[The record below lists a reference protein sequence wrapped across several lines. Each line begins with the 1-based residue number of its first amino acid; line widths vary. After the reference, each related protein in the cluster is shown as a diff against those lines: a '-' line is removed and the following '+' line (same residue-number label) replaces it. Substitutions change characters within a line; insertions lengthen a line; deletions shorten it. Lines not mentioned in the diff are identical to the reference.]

1 MAKYKTQT
9 GMPDAIERR
18 EILAGNRRGVD
29 LNALGRDYL
38 YQGWLSDAADF
49 FMAGDDAAGLE
60 EVIERAVRLDPF
72 LLERI
77 ALTRTLPDHVWLAA
91 AREAEQHGRIV
102 QAARLYERAGALD
115 LAAKLRGP
123 EPATMPEMPETDG
136 DAE

>member
-1 MAKYKTQT
+1 MAKYKTTT
-9 GMPDAIERR
+9 GLPDAIERR

-38 YQGWLSDAADF
+38 HHGWLSDAADF
-49 FMAGDDAAGLE
+49 FMAGDDEAGLE
-60 EVIERAVRLDPF
+60 AVIERAARLDPF

-77 ALTRTLPDHVWLAA
+77 SLTRTLPDHVWLTA
-91 AREAEQHGRIV
+91 AREAEHHGRIV
-102 QAARLYERAGALD
+102 QAVRLYERAGEPD

-123 EPATMPEMPETDG
+123 DPATNPDVPETDG